1 MFGSLILTPKLEV
14 VMEIIKK
21 DGTTEKY
28 NPEKIIKAVSKS
40 SERVNINLTKEE
52 YDNVCNYV
60 ESNLNELGIEQ
71 ISVNKIHNY
80 VELALSKVNED
91 VAKSYRDYRN
101 YKQDFVHIMDDVLK
115 ESQSIRYIRR

>member
-1 MFGSLILTPKLEV
+1 
-14 VMEIIKK
+14 MEIIKK

-28 NPEKIIKAVSKS
+28 NPEKIIRAVSKS

-60 ESNLNELGIEQ
+60 ESNLNELNINQ

-80 VELALSKVNED
+80 VELALSRVNED